1 MNEVKL
7 PSHVAII
14 MDGNR
19 RWARERNMKASQGHL
34 EGAKNLE
41 KLALHILKSGIQTLS
56 VFAFSTEN
64 FKREK
69 EEVDYLMDL
78 IKKFLNNNMKQI
90 KKNKIK
96 ILISGRKEGL
106 RADIIE
112 AIEKV
117 EKETEKN
124 TQGIFNICIN
134 YGGQQE
140 IVDAS
145 KKLAKLYKEDKIDL
159 ETIDIDNFNKYLY
172 QDMEAIDY
180 LIRTSGELRLS
191 NFLIY
196 QLAYS
201 ELYFTDKYFPDFD
214 EKEFDIALDE
224 YLKRQRRFGE

>member
-112 AIEKV
+112 TIEKV

>member
-90 KKNKIK
+90 KTNKIK